1 VGFHRRC
8 FFSLFFAI
16 QVFSRFYFIWSPNL
30 GYVIGGGA
38 SFGGGQVRMKV
49 INSPKNGPPNPKKI
63 CDWLSDFSIFHLLNN
78 FLALFFKS
86 DEYHPK

>member
-1 VGFHRRC
+1 VGFHRRL

-49 INSPKNGPPNPKKI
+49 INTPKNGPPNPKKI
-63 CDWLSDFSIFHLLNN
+63 CDWLSDFPIFQSFEQFFRSIF
-78 FLALFFKS
+78 
-86 DEYHPK
+86 